1 VSYSNLSETKN
12 ASGVLPED
20 FRQLLDWEVIAQI
33 PDAHRQALISTLEA
47 HGFLYEMSA
56 APNNLIECRLKI
68 AHADALSVCKAIAHA
83 ASPKSGRNVKIWLM
97 PLE

>member
-1 VSYSNLSETKN
+1 MSHSNLSETKKS
-12 ASGVLPED
+12 SGLLPENS
-20 FRQLLDWEVIAQI
+20 FQLLDWEVIAQM
-33 PDAHRQALISTLEA
+33 PDAQRQALASTLEA

-56 APNNLIECRLKI
+56 APNDLIECRLKI
-68 AHADALSVCKAIAHA
+68 AHADALSICKAIAHA